1 MRVDRWWVGRL
12 GRLAAR
18 LGHRRVEGHARG
30 GGLLDGV
37 VTGVVTI
44 DEQLGGAQR
53 RCGPRSVRAWGWLG
67 PGGWVADP
75 VRVAGRLRLRAP
87 LASSRSSK
95 QTTKRSG
102 RKTYQTLRI
111 TLGVHPWCGR
121 EIVVLGSF
129 GDQVRAELPDGRA
142 CYVPLSWTDWRPR
155 PEPLG
160 REGRPV
166 RLAPEALRSLATW
179 VRGRVE
185 ASKLDSAEHQKL
197 DIAELEDQKRHH
209 GVRDQARGR
218 AASAAVV
225 GKVGASSSGRARQR
239 TQRRGRR

>member
-1 MRVDRWWVGRL
+1 V
-12 GRLAAR
+12 
-18 LGHRRVEGHARG
+18 
-30 GGLLDGV
+30 
-37 VTGVVTI
+37 
-44 DEQLGGAQR
+44 
-53 RCGPRSVRAWGWLG
+53 RS
-67 PGGWVADP
+67 
-75 VRVAGRLRLRAP
+75 AGRSRLMAP

-129 GDQVRAELPDGRA
+129 GDRLRAELPDGRT

-160 REGRPV
+160 WEGRPV
-166 RLAPEALRSLATW
+166 RLAPEALRSLAIW
-179 VRGRVE
+179 IRGRVAARE
-185 ASKLDSAEHQKL
+185 LDSVARRKL
-197 DIAELEDQKRHH
+197 DIAEREDQKRDH

-225 GKVGASSSGRARQR
+225 GKVGASSPGRARQR
-239 TQRRGRR
+239 TQRRGAR